1 MMEQTLQE
9 LLRQSPTVAVL
20 LIVLRQ
26 LFSLYTSERGNY
38 QQVIGEL
45 KAVIKENT
53 IAMNNLQNHK
63 QRCEYSE
70 NGVREL
76 E

>member
-1 MMEQTLQE
+1 MEQTLQE

-26 LFSLYTSERGNY
+26 LFSLYTSERANY
-38 QQVIGEL
+38 QLIVSEL
-45 KAVIKENT
+45 KAVIRENT
-53 IAMNNLQNHK
+53 IAMNELKNSK
-63 QRCEYSE
+63 RKCEYEIHNNSH
-70 NGVREL
+70 EL